1 MNEWI
6 KNRLS
11 ERSTKIA
18 IVGLISGMVAW
29 KTQDA
34 ELSSLVSSAL
44 FIVIGITP
52 DASK

>member
-1 MNEWI
+1 MKDWI
-6 KNRLS
+6 KNRFS

-18 IVGLISGMVAW
+18 IVGLISGVVAW

-44 FIVIGITP
+44 FIAIGITP
-52 DASK
+52 DVSK